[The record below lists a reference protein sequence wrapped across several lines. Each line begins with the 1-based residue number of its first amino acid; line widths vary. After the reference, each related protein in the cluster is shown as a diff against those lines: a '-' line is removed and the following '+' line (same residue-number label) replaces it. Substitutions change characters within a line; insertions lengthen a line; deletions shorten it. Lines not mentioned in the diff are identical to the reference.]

1 MVVSECK
8 SHLRFVCKLIFYAVI
23 MEVQSSCITRANK
36 SEKEEMNS
44 DDTLRQIRQII
55 QRKAKRSKKKTRQT
69 QKKIK
74 NITPPVNRIKV
85 IYLREAM
92 RIFTKVIRLYSSSA
106 FRYAMFRSNRRYK
119 PGD

>member
-1 MVVSECK
+1 MQVIKEEDARDENYLSKLEVSP
-8 SHLRFVCKLIFYAVI
+8 
-23 MEVQSSCITRANK
+23 ITRANK
-36 SEKEEMNS
+36 SEKEELNS

-55 QRKAKRSKKKTRQT
+55 KRKAKRSKKKTRQT

-74 NITPPVNRIKV
+74 NITPPVNQIKF
-85 IYLREAM
+85 IYLSEGM
-92 RIFTKVIRLYSSSA
+92 IIFTKVIRLYPSSA